1 MNKATLNALL
11 NRTML
16 NKLSF
21 FIGGILIFATGML
34 YVLIAD
40 LGLKVRAVWL
50 LIASLLSIGSAACF
64 LLSERLQDNRTWF
77 ILIKSIAAFLCLA
90 FIIFIIIYLHSA
102 LTSQVTANS
111 NEFKN
116 NIFALKKIFKDEER
130 TKTLLAGI
138 LPIVLGSI
146 SLVCQVG
153 NIVLTV
159 TDKQDD

>member
-1 MNKATLNALL
+1 M

-34 YVLIAD
+34 YILIAD
-40 LGLKVRAVWL
+40 LGLQVRAAWL
-50 LIASLLSIGSAACF
+50 LIASVLSIGSAACF
-64 LLSERLQDNRTWF
+64 LLSEKLQDNRIQF
-77 ILIKSIAAFLCLA
+77 ILIKSIAAFLCLS
-90 FIIFIIIYLHSA
+90 FIVFMIIYLHAA
-102 LTSQVTANS
+102 LTSQVQANTDA
-111 NEFKN
+111 FKN

-138 LPIVLGSI
+138 LPLVLGSI